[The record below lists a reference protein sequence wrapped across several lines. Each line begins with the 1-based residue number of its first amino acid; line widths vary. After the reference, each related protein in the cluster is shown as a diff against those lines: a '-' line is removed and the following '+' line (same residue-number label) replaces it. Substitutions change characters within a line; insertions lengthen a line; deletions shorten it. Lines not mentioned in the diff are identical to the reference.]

1 MIKLVRG
8 RKRFILLVFT
18 AFFVLL
24 YQLASAQEIHL
35 LSQDQRN
42 LVDKYNEMVSR
53 YSSAGNTQQAAYY
66 LNKIA
71 FVYWENGSLREA
83 ADNFLKSIPLN
94 EKSGNLSDIKTIYSN
109 VGLIYSDLNKIDLAQ
124 DAFEKSLD
132 IRRRI
137 GDKAEISAG
146 LIDLAYILIIQ
157 KKFEQAIKYLEEAL
171 DIATQIDNA
180 RLILNACRLLSSAY
194 DSRGMVAKAKEYG
207 DKYLSYQRLL
217 QSQSV
222 KQEYEEKVGKTM
234 AQTERER
241 MEKRA
246 KQLELDLQKLMSLAA
261 QDSLGRVVSATEDS
275 LREAERLGRERQ
287 LEIGLLNKEKAI
299 KELALKEKEAVAK
312 NQTLIIYSGLGG
324 MVLLIALAL
333 VMLNGYRNKQRAN
346 DRLENQNREIG
357 AQRDQIRKQNE
368 NITKSIN
375 YAQGIQKALLPPQE
389 TLMGFLEEAFIY
401 FRPRDLVS
409 GDYYWFSPIITG
421 DDHYEPGKG
430 KFAIAAI
437 DCTGHGV
444 PGAFLSMIGY
454 NLLNEIIR
462 ANIHTPSLILQKLN
476 QEIRRALRQDETDN
490 RDGMDMALCVVDL
503 DNKVLEYAGAK
514 NPLVYIKN
522 GEMVRLK
529 GDKEPVGGFHTDQ
542 IRTYTNHVIPIDTPT
557 SFYLFSDGYADQFG
571 GPDGRKIMLKG
582 FQNILLE
589 NHQKPMDDQ
598 KEILKS
604 HFVSWIGSDYKQVD
618 DVLVM
623 GFKLS

>member
-1 MIKLVRG
+1 VIKLVRG

>member
-1 MIKLVRG
+1 VIKLVRG

-312 NQTLIIYSGLGG
+312 
-324 MVLLIALAL
+324 
-333 VMLNGYRNKQRAN
+333 
-346 DRLENQNREIG
+346 
-357 AQRDQIRKQNE
+357 
-368 NITKSIN
+368 
-375 YAQGIQKALLPPQE
+375 
-389 TLMGFLEEAFIY
+389 
-401 FRPRDLVS
+401 
-409 GDYYWFSPIITG
+409 
-421 DDHYEPGKG
+421 
-430 KFAIAAI
+430 
-437 DCTGHGV
+437 
-444 PGAFLSMIGY
+444 
-454 NLLNEIIR
+454 
-462 ANIHTPSLILQKLN
+462 
-476 QEIRRALRQDETDN
+476 
-490 RDGMDMALCVVDL
+490 
-503 DNKVLEYAGAK
+503 
-514 NPLVYIKN
+514 IK
-522 GEMVRLK
+522 R
-529 GDKEPVGGFHTDQ
+529 
-542 IRTYTNHVIPIDTPT
+542 
-557 SFYLFSDGYADQFG
+557 
-571 GPDGRKIMLKG
+571 
-582 FQNILLE
+582 
-589 NHQKPMDDQ
+589 
-598 KEILKS
+598 
-604 HFVSWIGSDYKQVD
+604 
-618 DVLVM
+618 
-623 GFKLS
+623 

>member
-1 MIKLVRG
+1 MVHLRRAVNRY
-8 RKRFILLVFT
+8 ILLAIT

-24 YQLASAQEIHL
+24 FQLASAQELRL
-35 LSQDQRN
+35 LSPQQKEQ
-42 LVDKYNEMVSR
+42 VDKYNELVTR
-53 YSSAGNTQQAAYY
+53 YNNAGNLQQAVFY

-71 FVYWENGSLREA
+71 FIYWENGSLRDA
-83 ADNFLKSIPLN
+83 ADYFMQSIPLN
-94 EKSGNLSDIKTIYSN
+94 EKIGNLTDIKAIYSN
-109 VGLIYSDLNKIDLAQ
+109 VGLIYSDMNKIDQAQ
-124 DAFEKSLD
+124 DAFEKSLE
-132 IRRRI
+132 IRRKI
-137 GDKAEISAG
+137 GDKSEISAG
-146 LIDLAYILIIQ
+146 LIDLAYILIVQ
-157 KKFEQAIKYLEEAL
+157 KKYEQAIKYLEEAL
-171 DIATQIDNA
+171 DIATEIDNA
-180 RLILNACRLLSSAY
+180 RLILNACRLLSNAY
-194 DSRGMVAKAKEYG
+194 DSRGMVAKAKEYE

-246 KQLELDLQKLMSLAA
+246 KQLELDLQKLKSITA
-261 QDSLGRVVSATEDS
+261 QDSLGRVVKATEDS
-275 LREAERLGRERQ
+275 LREAERLSRERQ

-312 NQTLIIYSGLGG
+312 NQMLIIYSGLGG
-324 MVLLIALAL
+324 MVLLISLALA
-333 VMLNGYRNKQRAN
+333 MLNGYRNKKRAN

-375 YAQGIQKALLPPQE
+375 YAQGIQRALLPPQE
-389 TLMGFLEEAFIY
+389 TLMGFIEESFIY

-409 GDYYWFSPIITG
+409 GDYYWFSPILTG
-421 DDHYEPGKG
+421 DEHYEPGKG

-522 GEMVRLK
+522 GELVRLK

-542 IRTYTNHVIPIDTPT
+542 IRTYTNHVIPIDEPT
-557 SFYLFSDGYADQFG
+557 SFYIFSDGYADQFG
-571 GPDGRKIMLKG
+571 GPEGRKVMLKG
-582 FQNILLE
+582 FQEMLLE
-589 NHQKPMDDQ
+589 NHQKPMDEQ

-604 HFVSWIGSDYKQVD
+604 HLVSWIGSDYKQVD
-618 DVLVM
+618 DVLVI